1 MAARDAIPVF
11 TENFPRNLEAIRTFL
26 GTEGRPAYDRLLDRL
41 FDDIIPSVCR
51 FPQSGRPLLD
61 QPTRSVETE
70 SLVKRLHTLLRPGDD
85 LREFLV
91 DEYLLLYI
99 RRRHRLLFLT
109 IKHHRQLSFD
119 LNRFWR

>member
-11 TENFPRNLEAIRTFL
+11 TENFSRNLEAIRTFL
-26 GTEGRPAYDRLLDRL
+26 GTEGRPAFDRLLDRL
-41 FDDIIPSVCR
+41 FDDVIPSVCR

-61 QPTRSVETE
+61 RPTRSVETE

-99 RRRHRLLFLT
+99 RRRRRLLFLA